1 MIGYPLDSHVTYK
14 ADGTPVFDRAI
25 SSAPLRKLTKKL
37 FSDGV
42 LPNPSTNMQVTAVSG
57 ATVKVLNGFALCNG
71 CMKLQETDLEIILP
85 TSDASLDRIDT
96 VVLRLDDNDDV
107 RACEFYVVSG
117 AAASTPQAPALTKT
131 DSIYELGLANIY
143 RKANSTEVT
152 NANITDTRYDSARC
166 GIISSISEFD
176 TTTLYQ
182 QIEADLREFKTIN
195 EAEFEAW
202 FTTLKDVLSGDVAG
216 ELYNLIN
223 EVKGNVGNLEE
234 LKTSNKE
241 DIVSAVNEVKDG
253 LDNAKVDT
261 LTTLEQVEAT
271 TDNTIPVGA
280 GAVKQLNDSLGG
292 ISFITEEGKG
302 ITGYTL
308 TGADTVYPFS
318 SGIKD
323 FAVSYSNMADSP
335 NGTFTFEVGDI
346 LLVLYIK
353 QVTSKVPV
361 LGITSGATIIKDQ
374 IKCGQGSTAMLVK
387 VTDTTVKFNRSNVDY
402 SGQYICFNLSQN

>member
-182 QIEADLREFKTIN
+182 QIETDLREFKTIN

-280 GAVKQLNDSLGG
+280 GAVKQLNNSLGEIIKKYKITKT
-292 ISFITEEGKG
+292 ISTTTYSNIHYYDLDVSG
-302 ITGYTL
+302 ITKNAL
-308 TGADTVYPFS
+308 TDGTSV
-318 SGIKD
+318 
-323 FAVSYSNMADSP
+323 VSTIN
-335 NGTFTFEVGDI
+335 N
-346 LLVLYIK
+346 
-353 QVTSKVPV
+353 TSYD
-361 LGITSGATIIKDQ
+361 GATVMYCKIISNTSIRCFFNTAIDNVSITFNIIK
-374 IKCGQGSTAMLVK
+374 
-387 VTDTTVKFNRSNVDY
+387 
-402 SGQYICFNLSQN
+402 

>member
-280 GAVKQLNDSLGG
+280 GAVKQLNNSL
-292 ISFITEEGKG
+292 
-302 ITGYTL
+302 
-308 TGADTVYPFS
+308 A
-318 SGIKD
+318 
-323 FAVSYSNMADSP
+323 
-335 NGTFTFEVGDI
+335 NG
-346 LLVLYIK
+346 
-353 QVTSKVPV
+353 Q
-361 LGITSGATIIKDQ
+361 
-374 IKCGQGSTAMLVK
+374 
-387 VTDTTVKFNRSNVDY
+387 VKFKVENGELYY
-402 SGQYICFNLSQN
+402 SVYTT